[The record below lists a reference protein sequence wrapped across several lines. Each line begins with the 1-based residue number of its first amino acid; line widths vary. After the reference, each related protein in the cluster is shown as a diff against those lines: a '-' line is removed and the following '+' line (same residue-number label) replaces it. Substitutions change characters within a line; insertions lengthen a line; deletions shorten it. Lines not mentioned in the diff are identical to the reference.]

1 MTEMDDSTTKP
12 AGELEKSGSL
22 QSTGTDQLP
31 VMPHLISQITVAQG
45 FSSGLEKK
53 VRKKMMQANF
63 QLIDGIKPQDEIEA
77 MLAAQMVATHNT
89 VISCVAFAM
98 DPKQTSHACDQ
109 YLKHAEKL
117 MATYT
122 RQMAALDKYRGKGQQ
137 KIRIEHVN
145 VEAGGQAMV
154 GHIETG
160 ANQKPRRRAAK
171 RTPKAIPD
179 NPGQTLDMA
188 AAAPEPAKRRKN

>member
-1 MTEMDDSTTKP
+1 
-12 AGELEKSGSL
+12 
-22 QSTGTDQLP
+22 
-31 VMPHLISQITVAQG
+31 
-45 FSSGLEKK
+45 
-53 VRKKMMQANF
+53 
-63 QLIDGIKPQDEIEA
+63 
-77 MLAAQMVATHNT
+77 MLAAQMVATHN
-89 VISCVAFAM
+89 AAM
-98 DPKQTSHACDQ
+98 ECFNRAMMPNQSSLDCDQ
-109 YLKHAEKL
+109 YFKHAAKL
-117 MATYT
+117 LSIYT
-122 RQMAALDKYRGKGQQ
+122 RQMAALDKHRGKGQQ